1 MNFYNPKLDLND
13 IQISNHTVSTASL
26 RKDHDLIEKVI
37 KSMEVT
43 LQLLKNG
50 KTIPESILLP
60 VIDFSKNFTD
70 VCHHGKEE
78 ESLFPALEQAGMP
91 RNMGPIAVM
100 LMEHQMT
107 RQIAD
112 RMEESAKEYLK
123 TGSTDKITSDIR
135 EYIEHVSAHLWKE
148 NNRLFMM
155 AEMRLQGNS
164 DQMNN
169 SLNEV
174 EKLKLEKLG
183 KNRTDYE
190 HLVNQLENDVSKII

>member
-1 MNFYNPKLDLND
+1 MNSYRLKLDLND
-13 IQISNHTVSTASL
+13 IRISIHTVSTASL

-37 KSMEVT
+37 KSMQVT
-43 LQLLKNG
+43 LQLLKDG
-50 KTIPESILLP
+50 KTIPDSILLP

-78 ESLFPALEQAGMP
+78 ESLFPALERAGMP

-100 LMEHQMT
+100 LMEHQIT
-107 RQIAD
+107 RQIGD
-112 RMEESAKEYLK
+112 RMDESAKEYLK
-123 TGSTDKITSDIR
+123 TGSSDKLASDIGD
-135 EYIEHVSAHLWKE
+135 YIEHVSAHLWKE

-164 DQMNN
+164 DQVNN
-169 SLNEV
+169 NLNEV

-190 HLVNQLENDVSKII
+190 HLASQLESDVSKII

>member
-1 MNFYNPKLDLND
+1 M
-13 IQISNHTVSTASL
+13 STASL

-107 RQIAD
+107 RQIGD
-112 RMEESAKEYLK
+112 RMEESAKDYLK
-123 TGSTDKITSDIR
+123 TGTSTKLASDIA

-155 AEMRLQGNS
+155 AEMRLQGKS
-164 DQMNN
+164 DQVNN
-169 SLNEV
+169 NLNEV

-183 KNRTDYE
+183 KNRADYE
-190 HLVNQLENDVSKII
+190 SLVNQLTDDVSKIV

>member
-1 MNFYNPKLDLND
+1 M
-13 IQISNHTVSTASL
+13 STESL
-26 RKDHDLIEKVI
+26 RKDHDLIEKVV

-50 KTIPESILLP
+50 KTIPGSILLP

-100 LMEHQMT
+100 LMEHQVT

-123 TGSTDKITSDIR
+123 TGSPTNLASDIG

-155 AEMRLQGNS
+155 AEMRLQRNS
-164 DQMNN
+164 DQVND
-169 SLNEV
+169 SLNKV

-183 KNRTDYE
+183 KNRADYE
-190 HLVNQLENDVSKII
+190 NLVNQLTNDVSKII